1 MGSSK
6 ISGDMVI
13 NDVIRQYPETIAVFN
28 TFRVDACCGGG
39 ESIAKTSGA
48 DGVDL
53 PRLLDALNAAA
64 GGQGKV
70 RGVAGES

>member
-13 NDVIRQYPETIAVFN
+13 NDVIRQYPDTIAVFN
-28 TFRVDACCGGG
+28 TFRVDSCCGGG

-53 PRLLDALNAAA
+53 PSLLDALNAAA
-64 GGQGKV
+64 GG
-70 RGVAGES
+70 AGEGKGAAVES